1 MMELSLYQKIVEES
15 TKNPKNKVIRYGEN
29 GVS

>member
-1 MMELSLYQKIVEES
+1 MMELSYQKIVEES

-29 GVS
+29 GAS